1 MMDEHF
7 HDECGV
13 VGVFGHPEAAN
24 LVYLGL
30 FALQHRGQESAGIVT
45 TDGHEFFS
53 HRGMGQVSAVFRKR
67 DIAKLQGRHAIGHV
81 RYSTAGESG
90 LRNAQPFSF
99 EYRHGGL
106 ALCHNGNLVNA
117 HRLREGLER
126 EGSIFQSTSDTE
138 VLMHLIAKSQAPTT
152 EDRLAEALAQV
163 QGAFSL
169 LVLVADRLIAV
180 RDRFGIRPL
189 VLGRLGDA
197 WVVASETCAFDLIG
211 ARFVRDI
218 KPGEMLVIR
227 EDGLVSHRLWP
238 EASPRFCV
246 FEYIYFAR
254 PDSTLEGLNVYAARI
269 RIGEELA
276 REAPAEADLVCPVP
290 DSGTAAAIGYAQAS
304 GLPFATGLIRN
315 HYVGR
320 TFIEPK
326 QSIRNFGVRLKL
338 NPVRE
343 VLADRRVV
351 LVDDSIVRGTT
362 SRKIVEMVRQAGAR
376 EVHLRIAS
384 PPTRHPCFYGI
395 DTPTEEEL
403 MANRMNIPEMARAIG
418 ADSLDFLSL
427 DGLYR
432 ALGRA
437 RAAHCDACFSGDYP
451 VPPQERTPPQL
462 SLLKLTTRDAE
473 D

>member
-1 MMDEHF
+1 MRPDRF

-24 LVYLGL
+24 LAYLGL
-30 FALQHRGQESAGIVT
+30 YALQHRGQESAGIVT
-45 TDGHEFFS
+45 TDGREFYS
-53 HRGMGQVSAVFRKR
+53 HRGMGRVAGVFRRR
-67 DIAKLQGRHAIGHV
+67 DLAALAGPHAIGHV

-117 HRLREGLER
+117 RRIRARLER

-138 VLMHLIAKSQAPTT
+138 VLMHLIAKSRADTH
-152 EDRLAEALAQV
+152 EARLAEALAEV
-163 QGAFSL
+163 RGAFSL
-169 LVLVADRLIAV
+169 LVLVEDRLIAV

-211 ARFVRDI
+211 ARFVRDVE
-218 KPGEMLVIR
+218 PGEMLTIHA
-227 EDGLVSHRLWP
+227 DGLESRRLWP
-238 EASPRFCV
+238 DARSRFCV

-276 REAPAEADLVCPVP
+276 QEAPAGADLVSPVP
-290 DSGTAAAIGYAQAS
+290 DSGTAAAIGYAQAADI
-304 GLPFATGLIRN
+304 PFGMGLIRN

-343 VLADRRVV
+343 LLAGKRVV

-403 MANRMNIPEMARAIG
+403 LANRMDVPGMARAIG
-418 ADSLDFLSL
+418 ADSLAFLSL

-432 ALGRA
+432 ALGRT
-437 RAAHCDACFSGDYP
+437 RETHCDACFSGDYP
-451 VPPQERTPPQL
+451 VPPGERTPPQL
-462 SLLKLTTRDAE
+462 SLLKLSTRDE
-473 D
+473 SD